1 MWCKVTTMKG
11 NKQIFSS
18 SKEERVKGYKKLFKT
33 KGKSYDPPTQ
43 VAADIVEAMEAQG
56 YEVDVKQ
63 ATAYMKA
70 SYAAFDRKY
79 YSDTRR

>member
-1 MWCKVTTMKG
+1 MKG
-11 NKQIFSS
+11 NKQIFSNS
-18 SKEERVKGYKKLFKT
+18 REERIKGYKKLFKS
-33 KGKSYDPPTQ
+33 KDKKYDPPKQ
-43 VAADIVEAMEAQG
+43 VAGDIVEAMVAQG
-56 YEVDVKQ
+56 YEVNLKQ